1 MATRIST
8 AIVAIV
14 AISPAL
20 IAQTVPPAPSPKA
33 PSNVQ
38 SVRIQGCI
46 SGRSINPTVD
56 TDLLTIPEA
65 HRRIRLKGS
74 RAMMA
79 TLKEHDGHEDE
90 IVGTTKISSGGK
102 TAAVKE
108 KKTERGRV
116 YVGVGKDNAPGGI
129 LGTEDLTVDVTGITH
144 LKPLCGR

>member
-1 MATRIST
+1 MTRRVLT
-8 AIVAIV
+8 AIVVAAIC
-14 AISPAL
+14 PAL
-20 IAQTVPPAPSPKA
+20 LAQDVPSSQKPSNLQTV
-33 PSNVQ
+33 
-38 SVRIQGCI
+38 RIRGCI
-46 SGRSINPTVD
+46 SGRSINPTTD

-65 HRRIRLKGS
+65 HRTVRLKGS

-90 IVGTTKISSGGK
+90 IAGTAKISNAGK

-116 YVGVGKDNAPGGI
+116 YVGVGKDTSPGVAPA
-129 LGTEDLTVDVTGITH
+129 TEEVTVDVTGLTH